1 MSEQNAHEKKSSMA
15 LIWLCW
21 LVYSC
26 SYVGKV
32 NFNANINLLQEYFQI
47 SDYSKIGIVGS
58 LFFFAYGI
66 GQVLNG
72 LWCKK
77 YNIKW
82 IIFISMMVSGT
93 INLIIPLLPGF
104 GPIKYLWVING
115 FSLSILW
122 PTLIRLLSES
132 LSKKY
137 MAKASI
143 IMGTTV
149 AVGTFFVYGSSAIY
163 AMFTSFKASFFTG
176 AATMIGVAIIWIC
189 SISKIKAPL
198 DKCERAADTVPPNTV
213 ENTRA
218 VINKKTVYLVICALA
233 FCGVATNLIKD
244 GLGTWVPSIMKN
256 MFGLDNS
263 TSIILTLALP
273 IVAIFGNAFAVF
285 AHKKISDFVHQ
296 CALMFFISALII
308 ILVIAS
314 VSRGAFLVL
323 LVGFAAVTLLVSSC
337 NSLITSIF
345 PLFMKGKVNSGR
357 IAGILN
363 GFCYLGSTLSTYVLS
378 KIADNYGWL
387 TVFWT
392 LFFVCVAVVVIALAY
407 ALIRKLIFNAGLAQS
422 AEE

>member
-1 MSEQNAHEKKSSMA
+1 
-15 LIWLCW
+15 
-21 LVYSC
+21 
-26 SYVGKV
+26 
-32 NFNANINLLQEYFQI
+32 
-47 SDYSKIGIVGS
+47 
-58 LFFFAYGI
+58 
-66 GQVLNG
+66 
-72 LWCKK
+72 
-77 YNIKW
+77 
-82 IIFISMMVSGT
+82 
-93 INLIIPLLPGF
+93 
-104 GPIKYLWVING
+104 
-115 FSLSILW
+115 
-122 PTLIRLLSES
+122 
-132 LSKKY
+132 
-137 MAKASI
+137 
-143 IMGTTV
+143 
-149 AVGTFFVYGSSAIY
+149 
-163 AMFTSFKASFFTG
+163 
-176 AATMIGVAIIWIC
+176 MIGVAIIWIC

-198 DKCERAADTVPPNTV
+198 DKYERAADTVPPNTVPHNTV